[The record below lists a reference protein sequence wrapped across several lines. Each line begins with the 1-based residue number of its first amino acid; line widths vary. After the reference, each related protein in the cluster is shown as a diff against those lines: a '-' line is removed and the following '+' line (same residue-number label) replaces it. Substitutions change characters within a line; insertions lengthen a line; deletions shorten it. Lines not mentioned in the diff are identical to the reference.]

1 MDVEL
6 ARTFLEIMTA
16 GSFIEASQR
25 LHVTQTTVTARVN
38 SLEEKLGQRLFIRNR
53 SGARLTAEGERFAEY
68 ALALVQTWDR
78 ARAEMK
84 LPIGLND
91 RLCVGCETSL
101 WNPVAVNWV
110 LWVQDNIP
118 SVALRAEV
126 GDTGNLIERLSAG
139 ALDAIIVHRPNYSS
153 EFVIEQLLEEKL
165 IHVQNTANPKPDLF
179 VDWGP
184 EFRTQ
189 FDAALPQPRQS
200 AYSFSLGPM
209 ALQVLLQKGGNG
221 YFRTRVVKQ
230 YIERGMLQRLP
241 EAPEF
246 THPVYLMYLK
256 GKASENLQRAFSGLR
271 ELADEDANWL
281 L

>member
-6 ARTFLEIMTA
+6 ARTFLEIMNA

-25 LHVTQTTVTARVN
+25 LHVTHTTFTARMN
-38 SLEEKLGQRLFIRNR
+38 SLEDKLGQRLFVRNR
-53 SGARLTAEGERFAEY
+53 SGARLTTEGERFVDY
-68 ALALVQTWDR
+68 AVVLVQTWDR
-78 ARAEMK
+78 ARTEMK
-84 LPIGLND
+84 LPSGLDD
-91 RLCVGCETSL
+91 RICVGCEASL

-110 LWVQDNIP
+110 LWMQENIP
-118 SVALRAEV
+118 SVALHAEV
-126 GDTGNLIERLSAG
+126 GDTGNLIESLGTG

-165 IHVQNTANPKPDLF
+165 IHVQNTTNPKPDLF

-184 EFRTQ
+184 EFRVQ
-189 FDAALPQPRQS
+189 FDAALPQSRQP

-209 ALQVLLQKGGNG
+209 ALQVLLHSGGNG

-230 YIERGMLQRLP
+230 YMELGLLKHIAET
-241 EAPEF
+241 PEF

-256 GKASENLQRAFSGLR
+256 GKSSEHLQQAFSGLR
-271 ELADEDANWL
+271 ALADEDENWL